1 MYMYIHVHHN
11 DEITKNEIKFNTIQI
26 NTNQNAA
33 IGSNRIVWNVIQNS
47 IILTNYITM

>member
-1 MYMYIHVHHN
+1 MYMYIHHN
-11 DEITKNEIKFNTIQI
+11 DYIAKNEIKFNTIQI

-33 IGSNRIVWNVIQNS
+33 IGSNHIVWNVIQNS